1 MSSNFNDSSR
11 NVCRSSLSHT
21 PWYMP
26 VGGDSVE
33 HFLSAIIFHP
43 CRVRSPRGITL
54 EEDDGDI
61 GHIRIIFVH
70 ASALNVFLAFD
81 NSGSV
86 AELGGLK

>member
-11 NVCRSSLSHT
+11 NFCRSSLSHP

-33 HFLSAIIFHP
+33 HFLSAIIFHI

-61 GHIRIIFVH
+61 GHIRILFVH
-70 ASALNVFLAFD
+70 ASVNVFLAFD